1 MRFVLLV
8 IYLLVIVLWAIISL
22 VVMGLAALFS
32 LPFDRERRA
41 VLATVAC
48 ESGGRRECG
57 YIDALCH
64 NLQPP
69 IFFRHPTAFL
79 PSFVEV

>member
-41 VLATVAC
+41 VLAISRVVARMVYDIWNK
-48 ESGGRRECG
+48 EE
-57 YIDALCH
+57 
-64 NLQPP
+64 
-69 IFFRHPTAFL
+69 
-79 PSFVEV
+79 